1 LKKKNTESS
10 FALAIFDL
18 KPKKITINMRIVV
31 VGASE
36 VGLSFLE
43 TLAFSPH
50 LRFNNLTL
58 VSPRGLP
65 GELEYDFVRDQMLT
79 KTMNYNHTSFATMSL
94 RTWINVVYGKMT
106 SIDRRNKHIV
116 INTNKILPFDHLIL
130 CTGKQYYPI
139 APFDSIVYNAYSREQ
154 VKPSLERIL
163 FGTDSRQI
171 FLDVKKK
178 IHVITV
184 SVVG

>member
-1 LKKKNTESS
+1 
-10 FALAIFDL
+10 
-18 KPKKITINMRIVV
+18 MRIVV

-50 LRFNNLTL
+50 LRFNNVTL

-65 GELEYDFVRDQMLT
+65 GELEYDLIRDQMLS
-79 KTMNYNHTSFATMSL
+79 KTMNYNHASLAAMSL

-106 SIDRRNKHIV
+106 SIDRHKKHIV
-116 INTNKILPFDHLIL
+116 INTNRILPFDHLIL

-139 APFDSIVYNAYSREQ
+139 APTDSVVYNAYSREQ
-154 VKPSLERIL
+154 VKPSLDRIF
-163 FGTDSRQI
+163 FGIPSHFCKHPRVPADHS
-171 FLDVKKK
+171 
-178 IHVITV
+178 TV
-184 SVVG
+184 VC